1 MAGSYSVG
9 AEEKLEII
17 ATVDNEGEDAFN
29 ARLYVQ
35 IPPGVQYINAKSSS
49 SAVPVL
55 CSEPNAATNNTLTCN
70 IGNPLP
76 ANTQA
81 CYITHIL
88 FGALTAFKWMI
99 PRGTWFMASD
109 DICSIYNLLHYHGK
123 QQNIALKSQSES
135 NG

>member
-1 MAGSYSVG
+1 MLYRCVPNLVIDASVVAGSYSVG
-9 AEEKLEII
+9 GEEKLEII

-81 CYITHIL
+81 CYNCYIFFLPSYIL
-88 FGALTAFKWMI
+88 
-99 PRGTWFMASD
+99 
-109 DICSIYNLLHYHGK
+109 
-123 QQNIALKSQSES
+123 
-135 NG
+135 